1 MKIQSTEIE
10 IELNQTTKRLDEL
23 TEMRMRLNNNLET
36 LQQGFIGGKTPLE
49 ELQAEQGKL
58 TILNESIKGLEV
70 KQAELHTAFQ
80 KASLSESNQ
89 NLLESATTA
98 AHEAETIFNESLE
111 IRNELDTAI
120 GEIAGRFYDKLS
132 SLNDKRREYRGI
144 RSQIP
149 ADAKTPELSDDLLR
163 LLNRNQMGFPPAV
176 FGPALEAA
184 YEQIRRERER
194 EELAASRKMTA

>member
-1 MKIQSTEIE
+1 MKTQSTEIE

-23 TEMRMRLNNNLET
+23 TEMRMGLNASLQT
-36 LQQGFIGGKTPLE
+36 LQQGFVDGKTPLD
-49 ELQAEQGKL
+49 ELQTEQSKL
-58 TILNESIKGLEV
+58 TILNESIKALEA
-70 KQAELHTAFQ
+70 KQDELHSAFQ

-89 NLLESATTA
+89 NLLESATAA

-111 IRNELDTAI
+111 IRNELDKAI

-132 SLNDKRREYRGI
+132 SLHDKRREYRGI

-163 LLNRNQMGFPPAV
+163 LLDRNQMGFPPAV

-184 YEQIRRERER
+184 YEQIRRQKEKQ
-194 EELAASRKMTA
+194 ELAKTSAV